1 MTKRIVSIVKREPLK
16 LVQPSR
22 DPRTTLRLED
32 VTYCDETGREW
43 TVCKW
48 QKDDGVSIIGVTDD
62 SDIVAMRE
70 HRYVKTASGHLEP
83 GQTPLQAAKDEFEKE
98 TGCVP
103 DQYVRL
109 ATFAHDSVY
118 SDRGQHLYLALGC
131 KKVRKPEEGIVL
143 LLLRPYELWDQL
155 VRKKLRTRKQQK
167 GLFSTMVMV
176 LAFEKLG
183 IISINPNWRIN
194 E

>member
-70 HRYVKTASGHLEP
+70 HR
-83 GQTPLQAAKDEFEKE
+83 
-98 TGCVP
+98 
-103 DQYVRL
+103 
-109 ATFAHDSVY
+109 
-118 SDRGQHLYLALGC
+118 
-131 KKVRKPEEGIVL
+131 
-143 LLLRPYELWDQL
+143 
-155 VRKKLRTRKQQK
+155 
-167 GLFSTMVMV
+167 
-176 LAFEKLG
+176 
-183 IISINPNWRIN
+183 
-194 E
+194 